1 MACNKNVENI
11 LICLIDT
18 TMRKM
23 LVVCVVDD
31 LRLRPLLKQLGTCPI
46 ARVDQ
51 EFSLEQLTTVF

>member
-23 LVVCVVDD
+23 LVVCVADD
-31 LRLRPLLKQLGTCPI
+31 LRLRPLLKQLGTCRPC
-46 ARVDQ
+46 
-51 EFSLEQLTTVF
+51 